1 MTGQVAPPPMTEDS
15 VPRFARGTRLQF
27 DRVRETWFIQAP
39 ERAFL
44 ADAIAV
50 EVLQLVDGT
59 RTLGGLIDTL
69 AEKFDAP
76 RPVITQDVLTLVNDL
91 ATRQVLVHA

>member
-1 MTGQVAPPPMTEDS
+1 MTGSLTPPPMTEDC
-15 VPRFARGTRLQF
+15 VPRFARGTRLQY

-50 EVLQLVDGT
+50 EVLQLVDGA
-59 RTLGGLIDTL
+59 RALAVVIDTL

-76 RPVITQDVLTLVNDL
+76 RTVITQDVLTLVNDL
-91 ATRQVLVHA
+91 AARQVLVRA

>member
-1 MTGQVAPPPMTEDS
+1 MTGQAAPSPMTEGC
-15 VPRFARGTRLQF
+15 VPRFARGTRLQY

-39 ERAFL
+39 ERAFM

-50 EVLQLVDGT
+50 EVLQLVDGA
-59 RTLGGLIDTL
+59 RALSAMIDTL

-76 RPVITQDVLTLVNDL
+76 RAVIAQDVLALVQDL
-91 ATRQVLVHA
+91 ATRQVLVRA

>member
-1 MTGQVAPPPMTEDS
+1 MTEDS
-15 VPRFARGTRLQF
+15 VPRFARGTRLQY

-39 ERAFL
+39 ERAFM

-59 RTLGGLIDTL
+59 RTLAAVIDTL

-76 RPVITQDVLTLVNDL
+76 RKVITQDVLALVNDL
-91 ATRQVLVHA
+91 AGKQVLVHA

>member
-1 MTGQVAPPPMTEDS
+1 MTENS
-15 VPRFARGTRLQF
+15 VPRFARGTRLQY

-39 ERAFL
+39 ERAFM
-44 ADAIAV
+44 ADAVAA

-59 RTLGGLIDTL
+59 RTLATVIDTL

-76 RPVITQDVLTLVNDL
+76 RTVISQDVLALVNDL
-91 ATRQVLVHA
+91 AGKQVLVHA